1 MNAYKKIVLYSV
13 TITTIILAIAIIP
26 SCVSL
31 VSVDGDEEGVFI
43 KKPWF
48 FGNEGV
54 ESEALTEGSA
64 WKVFTTDFVTYKKI
78 PIKYTEVFD
87 DVFCDDNTPLDLSA
101 HITLKIADGKS
112 PILHKNYGPDWYI
125 NNVKENFRE
134 IIRNFIS
141 TYNMYTLVSDREVY
155 DQVKKDIAE
164 KMQTYFNKLNEIAEF
179 PIQIV
184 NVVVDKAKPN
194 DMVLE
199 ELNKTAAIA
208 QQKITQQRQQEMEE
222 QRILTEQKRADADKA
237 YMLRMNLSPDAF
249 IRLKYAEIEL
259 EKVDMIRNKPN
270 INVDVM
276 LGNATQMWD
285 IKQK

>member
-1 MNAYKKIVLYSV
+1 MKKFISLMAMAIGLMFAASSCS
-13 TITTIILAIAIIP
+13 LAT
-26 SCVSL
+26 
-31 VSVDGDEEGVFI
+31 VDGDEEGVFI
-43 KKPWF
+43 EKPWF
-48 FGNEGV
+48 FGDGGV
-54 ESEALTEGSA
+54 DSKALTEGSA
-64 WKVFTTDFVTYKKI
+64 WCAWTTDFVRYKKI
-78 PIKYTEVFD
+78 PVKYTEVFD

-112 PILHKNYGPDWYI
+112 PILHKNYGPDWYQ

-134 IIRNFIS
+134 IVRNFIS

-155 DQVKKDIAE
+155 DKVKVDIAE
-164 KMQTYFNKLNEIAEF
+164 KMQTYFDKLNTVSEF
-179 PIQIV
+179 PVQIV

-199 ELNKTAAIA
+199 ELNKTAAMA
-208 QQKITQQRQQEMEE
+208 QQKITQQRQQEMED
-222 QRILTEQKRADADKA
+222 QREITEQKRADADKA
-237 YMLRMNLSPDAF
+237 YMIRMGLSPDAF

-259 EKVDMIRNKPN
+259 EKVEMIKNKPN

-276 LGNATQMWD
+276 LGNATSMWD

>member
-78 PIKYTEVFD
+78 PFD

>member
-1 MNAYKKIVLYSV
+1 MKKIF
-13 TITTIILAIAIIP
+13 AIMAMAIGLMFAAS
-26 SCVSL
+26 SCSL
-31 VSVDGDEEGVFI
+31 STVDGDEEGVFI
-43 KKPWF
+43 MKPWF
-48 FGNEGV
+48 FGHGGV
-54 ESEALTEGSA
+54 DERALTEGASWRA
-64 WKVFTTDFVTYKKI
+64 WTTDFVTYKKI
-78 PIKYTEVFD
+78 PVKYTEVFD

-112 PILHKNYGPDWYI
+112 PILHQNYGPDWYQ

-134 IIRNFIS
+134 IVRNFIS

-155 DQVKKDIAE
+155 DQVKADITE
-164 KMQTYFNKLNEIAEF
+164 KMQAYFDKLNNIKEF

-199 ELNKTAAIA
+199 ELNKTAAMA
-208 QQKITQQRQQEMEE
+208 QQRITQQRQQEMEE
-222 QRILTEQKRADADKA
+222 QRALTEQKRADADKA
-237 YMLRMNLSPDAF
+237 YMIRMGLTPDAF

-259 EKVDMIRNKPN
+259 EKVEMIKNKPN

-276 LGNATQMWD
+276 LGNATSMWD

>member
-199 ELNKTAAIA
+199 ELNKTAAMA

>member
-1 MNAYKKIVLYSV
+1 MKKIFTIMAMVLGLMM
-13 TITTIILAIAIIP
+13 TTSCSLAT
-26 SCVSL
+26 VG
-31 VSVDGDEEGVFI
+31 GDEEGVFI

-48 FGNEGV
+48 FGDGGV
-54 ESEALTEGSA
+54 QEKALTQGSE
-64 WKVFTTDFVTYKKI
+64 WMVFTTDFVSYKKI
-78 PIKYTEVFD
+78 PVKYTESFD

-112 PILHKNYGPDWYI
+112 PILHKNYGPDWYQ

-134 IIRNFIS
+134 IVRNFIS

-155 DQVKKDIAE
+155 DQVKVDIAQ
-164 KMQTYFNKLNEIAEF
+164 KMQAYFNKLNNVSEF
-179 PIQIV
+179 PVQIV

-199 ELNKTAAIA
+199 ELNKTAAMA
-208 QQKITQQRQQEMEE
+208 QQRITQQRQQEMEE

-237 YMLRMNLSPDAF
+237 YMLRMNLSPSDF

-259 EKVDMIRNKPN
+259 EKVEMIKNKPN

-276 LGNATQMWD
+276 LGNATSMWD

>member
-1 MNAYKKIVLYSV
+1 MKKF
-13 TITTIILAIAIIP
+13 ITFMIAAL
-26 SCVSL
+26 VAL
-31 VSVDGDEEGVFI
+31 VSFNSCSLSTVDGDEEGVFI
-43 KKPWF
+43 AKPWF
-48 FGNEGV
+48 FGEGGV
-54 ESEALTEGSA
+54 EDKALTEGSA
-64 WKVFTTDFVTYKKI
+64 WRAWTTDFVTYKKI
-78 PIKYTEVFD
+78 PVKYTEVFD

-112 PILHKNYGPDWYI
+112 PILHKNYGPDWYA

-134 IIRNFIS
+134 IVRNFIS

-155 DQVKKDIAE
+155 DQVKADITE
-164 KMQTYFNKLNEIAEF
+164 KMQTYFDKLNAVSEF
-179 PIQIV
+179 PVQIV

-199 ELNKTAAIA
+199 ELNKTAAMA

-222 QRILTEQKRADADKA
+222 QRIMTEQKRADADKA
-237 YMLRMNLSPDAF
+237 YMIRMGLSSDAF
-249 IRLKYAEIEL
+249 IKLKYAEIEL
-259 EKVDMIRNKPN
+259 EKVEMIKNKPN

>member
-1 MNAYKKIVLYSV
+1 MKKF
-13 TITTIILAIAIIP
+13 ITFMIATL
-26 SCVSL
+26 VAL
-31 VSVDGDEEGVFI
+31 VSFNSCSLSTVDGDEEGVFI
-43 KKPWF
+43 AKPWF
-48 FGNEGV
+48 FGEGGV
-54 ESEALTEGSA
+54 EDKALTEGSTWRA
-64 WKVFTTDFVTYKKI
+64 WTTDFVTYKKI
-78 PIKYTEVFD
+78 PVKYTEVFD

-112 PILHKNYGPDWYI
+112 PILHKNYGPEWYQ

-134 IIRNFIS
+134 IVRNFIS

-155 DQVKKDIAE
+155 DKVKVDITQ
-164 KMQTYFNKLNEIAEF
+164 KMQVYFDKLNSIAEF
-179 PIQIV
+179 PVQIV

-199 ELNKTAAIA
+199 ELNKTAAMA

-237 YMLRMNLSPDAF
+237 YMLRMNLSPGDF

-259 EKVDMIRNKPN
+259 EKVEMIKNKPN

>member
-1 MNAYKKIVLYSV
+1 MKKFITFMIAVLV
-13 TITTIILAIAIIP
+13 A
-26 SCVSL
+26 L
-31 VSVDGDEEGVFI
+31 VSFNSCSLSTVDGDEEGVFI
-43 KKPWF
+43 MKPWF
-48 FGNEGV
+48 FGKGGV
-54 ESEALTEGSA
+54 DENALREGSNWRA
-64 WKVFTTDFVTYKKI
+64 WTTDFVTYKKI
-78 PIKYTEVFD
+78 PVKYTEVFD

-101 HITLKIADGKS
+101 HITLKIVDGKS
-112 PILHKNYGPDWYI
+112 PILHKNYGPDWYT

-134 IIRNFIS
+134 IVRNFIS

-155 DQVKKDIAE
+155 DQVKADITE
-164 KMQTYFNKLNEIAEF
+164 KMQAYFDKLNSNKEF
-179 PIQIV
+179 PIQII

-199 ELNKTAAIA
+199 ELNKTAAMA

-222 QRILTEQKRADADKA
+222 QRVLTEQKRADADKA
-237 YMLRMNLSPDAF
+237 YMLRMGLSSDAF
-249 IRLKYAEIEL
+249 IKLKYAEIEL
-259 EKVDMIRNKPN
+259 EKVEMIKNKPN